1 MIEHWPAI
9 ISAIGVGAVALI
21 IKYSFVTKGDCK
33 QDRDTMCKKIQ
44 AARDSGTKKTDVLTS
59 GAKDNLDILNG
70 IREEI
75 SGVREDLGA
84 MRGAFEQFLRDQK

>member
-1 MIEHWPAI
+1 MVEHWPAI
-9 ISAIGVGAVALI
+9 ISTIGVGAVALI

-33 QDRDTMCKKIQ
+33 QGRDAICKKIQ
-44 AARDSGTKKTDVLTS
+44 ATKDSGTEKTDVLTA
-59 GAKDNLDILNG
+59 GAKDSLEILNG